1 MKIEAIHWIHWKIGF
16 SPKEMEELES
26 GDWEIG
32 PSLDGLRSINLFT
45 AGHELGSTGDEG
57 LFPEIKYFR
66 VETAGGKFA
75 AHAFKSGKSAALA
88 WESWKHLLG
97 IIQKAIVDGGHAKH
111 FGFAGD
117 DPYLLSAL
125 VFRMGWAGD
134 VISLPGYKLE
144 EGDISL
150 SASKFKSKLAKYPE
164 NIIVVRRETFRGE
177 ADITLAGLNGQK
189 GYLCFPDDYEGF
201 WEDLRLEATRV
212 YYRAR

>member
-1 MKIEAIHWIHWKIGF
+1 MKIEAIHRIHWKIGL
-16 SPKEMEELES
+16 SPNEMEELES
-26 GDWEIG
+26 GGWEIG
-32 PSLDGLRSINLFT
+32 PSLDGFREISLYT
-45 AGHELGSTGDEG
+45 AGNELGSTGDEG

-66 VETAGGKFA
+66 VETVRGKYV

-97 IIQKAIVDGGHAKH
+97 IIQKVIVDGGQAKH
-111 FGFAGD
+111 FGSAGD
-117 DPYLLSAL
+117 DRYLLSAL

-144 EGDISL
+144 VGDISL

-164 NIIVVRRETFRGE
+164 NIIIVHSETFRGE
-177 ADITLAGLNGQK
+177 ADITLAGLKGQK
-189 GYLCFPDDYEGF
+189 GCLYFPDDFEGF
-201 WEDLRLEATRV
+201 WEDMRLETTCV